1 MPLRLRRFV
10 RGAFK
15 MVSGMDIAKRDKNGL
30 WVNSGNTRGRPPSV
44 FASQNDVA
52 DRLLQKYT
60 PSEIIAIAGDPA
72 RLDAE
77 CSSFQAM
84 IMIQLANALSARNNN
99 DNALERERLLDRV
112 VGKPLQ
118 KVEQKISVS
127 IETENALLE
136 GRRRVAKARKPVDVN
151 YSVIDDPIGID
162 VARNESESELSSAEK
177 LEAKRAKAKAYQRE
191 YYAKVKA
198 EGRLTFNERLAMRNT
213 DAIVTNDDKSE

>member
-10 RGAFK
+10 RGALK

-30 WVNSGNTRGRPPSV
+30 WVNSGNPRGRPPSV

>member
-1 MPLRLRRFV
+1 MPPRLSTFAC
-10 RGAFK
+10 GAFK
-15 MVSGMDIAKRDKNGL
+15 YGFGMDIAERDKNGL
-30 WVNSGNTRGRPPSV
+30 WVNSGNPAGRPPSV

-52 DRLLQKYT
+52 DRLLKKYT
-60 PSEIIAIAGDPA
+60 GDEIRALAADSKRCA
-72 RLDAE
+72 KEL
-77 CSSFQAM
+77 SSFQEM
-84 IMIQLANALSARNNN
+84 IIIQLANALSARDNN

-136 GRRRVAKARKPVDVN
+136 GRRRVAKARAPVEVA
-151 YSVIDDPIGID
+151 YSVVEEPIGID

-177 LEAKRAKAKAYQRE
+177 MEVKRAKAKAYQRE

-198 EGRLTFNERLAMRNT
+198 EGRLSFNERLAMRNT
-213 DAIVTNDDKSE
+213 DGIVTNDDKSE

>member
-1 MPLRLRRFV
+1 MPPRLRTFAC
-10 RGAFK
+10 GAFK
-15 MVSGMDIAKRDKNGL
+15 YGFGMDIAERDKNGL
-30 WVNSGNTRGRPPSV
+30 WVNSGNPAGRPPSV

-60 PSEIIAIAGDPA
+60 GEEIRALAADPKRCA
-72 RLDAE
+72 KEL
-77 CSSFQAM
+77 SSFQEM
-84 IMIQLANALSARNNN
+84 IIIQLANALNARDNN

-127 IETENALLE
+127 IEIENALLE
-136 GRRRVAKARKPVDVN
+136 GRRRVAKARAPVEVA
-151 YSVIDDPIGID
+151 YSVVEEPIGID

-177 LEAKRAKAKAYQRE
+177 MEAKRAKAKAYQRE

-198 EGRLTFNERLAMRNT
+198 EGRLSFNERLAMRNT
-213 DAIVTNDDKSE
+213 DGIVTNDDKSE

>member
-30 WVNSGNTRGRPPSV
+30 WVNSGNPRGRPPSV